1 MAGAFIDLSEVG
13 DGKLHASSVQTCSN
27 SNSAELIAGDKTE
40 TISNKELKCAGNT
53 LVEMLESQTQAV
65 ETAEDMAARK
75 TELKLDEPN
84 PVPVTDTMD
93 ADVIGRRSRGDAT
106 AIWAG

>member
-1 MAGAFIDLSEVG
+1 
-13 DGKLHASSVQTCSN
+13 
-27 SNSAELIAGDKTE
+27 
-40 TISNKELKCAGNT
+40 
-53 LVEMLESQTQAV
+53 MLESQTQAV

-84 PVPVTDTMD
+84 PAPVTDTMD
-93 ADVIGRRSRGDAT
+93 ADVMGRRSRGDAT

>member
-1 MAGAFIDLSEVG
+1 
-13 DGKLHASSVQTCSN
+13 
-27 SNSAELIAGDKTE
+27 
-40 TISNKELKCAGNT
+40 
-53 LVEMLESQTQAV
+53 MLESQTQSV

-75 TELKLDEPN
+75 TELKLEEPN

-93 ADVIGRRSRGDAT
+93 ADVMGRRSGGDAA